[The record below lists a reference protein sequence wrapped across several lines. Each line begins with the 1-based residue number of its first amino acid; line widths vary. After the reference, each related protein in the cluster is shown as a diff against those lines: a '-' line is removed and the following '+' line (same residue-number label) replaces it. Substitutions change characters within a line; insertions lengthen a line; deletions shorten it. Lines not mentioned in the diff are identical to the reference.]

1 MSLLVPALALA
12 LAGAPELRVTLAPSR
27 APQGSVV
34 EVAAASPGSP
44 LASAVLVDG
53 ETRIA
58 LERLDGGRRFA
69 GLLGVDF
76 EAPPGDR
83 SLVLEGVDASGAAI
97 TATATL
103 RVVSRAFAVSKLS
116 VDPKFVEPPPEEKE
130 RIERDREA
138 FRRAFASPLPS
149 RLWEGRF
156 TFPAEALSQK
166 NFGAKRVYNGQTRSR
181 HAGLDLSAPAG
192 APVAAPGAGVVVLTG
207 DFYFAG
213 GGVVLDHGGGL
224 MTMYFHLSRIDVKEG
239 DRVLPGQRIGAVGA
253 TGRVTGP
260 HLHWAA
266 RLGGARVDPAAL
278 LRLRARPASP
288 PAGVPSRE

>member
-1 MSLLVPALALA
+1 MILLAAAAALAVS
-12 LAGAPELRVTLAPSR
+12 GAPTLRVTLSPAR
-27 APQGSVV
+27 ASQGGVV
-34 EVAAASPGSP
+34 QVAVASPGSP

-53 ETRIA
+53 EMRIA
-58 LERLDGGRRFA
+58 LERLDGGKRFV
-69 GLLGVDF
+69 GLLGIDF
-76 EAPPGDR
+76 ETPPGDR
-83 SLVLEGVDASGAAI
+83 PLVVDGVDASGSAL

-103 RVVSRAFAVSKLS
+103 RVVPRAFAVSKLS

-156 TFPAEALSQK
+156 TLPADAPSQK
-166 NFGAKRVYNGQTRSR
+166 NFGAKRVYNGRTRSR
-181 HAGLDLSAPAG
+181 HAGLDLSAASGTPVSAPA
-192 APVAAPGAGVVVLTG
+192 AGVVVLAG
-207 DFYFAG
+207 DFYFSG
-213 GGVVLDHGGGL
+213 GSVVLDHGGGL
-224 MTMYFHLSRIDVKEG
+224 MTTYIHLSRIDVKEG
-239 DRVLPGQRIGAVGA
+239 DRVAPGERIGAVGA

-278 LRLRARPASP
+278 LELPARPAP
-288 PAGVPSRE
+288 RP

>member
-1 MSLLVPALALA
+1 MSLLAPALALA

-27 APQGSVV
+27 APQGGVV
-34 EVAAASPGSP
+34 EVAVVSPGTP

-53 ETRIA
+53 EKRIV
-58 LERLDGGRRFA
+58 LERLDGGKRFA

-76 EAPPGDR
+76 ESALGERP
-83 SLVLEGVDASGAAI
+83 LVVDGVDASGAAV

-103 RVVSRAFAVSKLS
+103 RVVRRAFAVSKLS

-138 FRRAFASPLPS
+138 FRRAFGSPLPS

-156 TFPAEALSQK
+156 ALPAEALSQK

-192 APVAAPGAGVVVLTG
+192 TPVAAPAAGVVVLAG
-207 DFYFAG
+207 DFYFSG
-213 GGVVLDHGGGL
+213 GSVVLDHGGGL

-239 DRVLPGQRIGAVGA
+239 DRIATGQPIGAVGA

-278 LRLRARPASP
+278 LTLPARPAP
-288 PAGVPSRE
+288 RP